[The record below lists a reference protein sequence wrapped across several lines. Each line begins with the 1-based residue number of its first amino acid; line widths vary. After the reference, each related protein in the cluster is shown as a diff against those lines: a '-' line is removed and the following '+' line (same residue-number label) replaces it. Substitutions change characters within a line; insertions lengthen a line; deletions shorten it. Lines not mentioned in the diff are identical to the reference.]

1 MSTSP
6 VSDYPSDENSRT
18 VDYPPLSEELGGNWA
33 SMIRAFGP
41 GIIAASVTVATGET
55 IFAPRM
61 GAIFGYTMLWVVTLT
76 VLFKAVQVYTG
87 ARYLVLTGEHPMQA
101 WARLPGPR
109 AWLPILIGLVAIISF
124 PLWIAALSDALS
136 SLLVWV
142 TGIGGSSSR
151 GRTWWGTGIIIAA
164 MTFTL
169 LQTYNII
176 ERASLVILS
185 LKLILVFVAVVI
197 VKPDWLAVLWGLF
210 VPQMAE
216 HQPWI
221 VASYPEIASR
231 TVWLEIAVLMGTVGG
246 GVQDYVGYVGLMRE
260 KHWGAADRH
269 DNGPVRFNLDP
280 ETVTRGRAW
289 LRAPLFDTLFS
300 FGSVLLITMCFM
312 ILGAA
317 VLHPR
322 GLVPTNADLYSQQS
336 QFLGLIHPR
345 LVMVYKAGIF
355 FAIFGA
361 MYGAFELYTRT
372 VDEPLQAIWPRHS
385 WSLKQLRVAV
395 TLFSGGGGLLL
406 LWTGWKT
413 VALASIISPL
423 SGVFGCGLWCW
434 AMIWVDRKLLPEPYR
449 MKKPL
454 LVLTLLAAAAM
465 TVIGSYVT
473 VGSWWG

>member
-1 MSTSP
+1 MSSPP
-6 VSDYPSDENSRT
+6 VSDSLKEEKSGSIN
-18 VDYPPLSEELGGNWA
+18 YPPLSEELGGNWA
-33 SMIRAFGP
+33 RMIKAFGP

-101 WARLPGPR
+101 WARLPGPP
-109 AWLPILIGLVAIISF
+109 AWVPILIGLVAIIAF
-124 PLWIAALSDALS
+124 PIWIAALSDALS

-142 TGIGGSSSR
+142 TGIGGTSSR

-164 MTFTL
+164 MAFTL

-176 ERASLVILS
+176 ERVSLVILT
-185 LKLILVFVAVVI
+185 LKLILVFVAVMV
-197 VKPDWLAVLWGLF
+197 VKPDWLAVLWGLV
-210 VPQMAE
+210 VPQVTE

-221 VASYPEIASR
+221 VTSYPEIAGR
-231 TVWLEIAVLMGTVGG
+231 AVWLEIAVLMGTVGG

-260 KHWGAADRH
+260 KQWGASDKNN
-269 DNGPVRFNLDP
+269 DGPVRFNVEP
-280 ETVTRGRAW
+280 ENVARGRGW

-317 VLHPR
+317 VLHPL
-322 GLVPTNADLYSQQS
+322 GLVPTNADLYSKQS

-361 MYGAFELYTRT
+361 MYGAFELYSRT
-372 VDEPLQAIWPRHS
+372 AYEPLKAIWPRRN
-385 WSLKQLRVAV
+385 WSINHLRVAV

-413 VALASIISPL
+413 VTLASIISPF

-434 AMIWVDRKLLPEPYR
+434 AMIWAERKLLPEPYR

-454 LVLTLLAAAAM
+454 LLLTVLAAAAM
-465 TVIGSYVT
+465 TVIGGYVT
-473 VGSWWG
+473 LSSWWG